1 MKLIRQEFSDLLPNN
16 FEYFGTLDFVG
27 RNTAYD
33 MLERLVYV
41 KEDDTLKTAFLKMYE
56 NELDELP
63 VVDNNLKLIGNIDLL
78 ELLTIL
84 IEKKDQKSGKKF
96 LTITINRPFY
106 KRFK

>member
-1 MKLIRQEFSDLLPNN
+1 
-16 FEYFGTLDFVG
+16 
-27 RNTAYD
+27 

-41 KEDDTLKTAFLKMYE
+41 KEEDTLKTAFLKMYE

-96 LTITINRPFY
+96 LTITINRPFH
-106 KRFK
+106 KRFKWVFY